1 MDEEEEDHGED
12 PEGST
17 GDAPGTPSSM
27 RTGRF
32 SHGGNT
38 PGRVPTVKTRP
49 ALIHQHKRIYAEG
62 SRELK
67 NEDDPHTEFTMA
79 IRLLVKEAQKVDET
93 FVLAPVWEDKEEPTL
108 HTPNEVSTNHTD
120 LQKNVMISQKAR
132 FTKQKPWGRMNEDV
146 PDDALQ

>member
-1 MDEEEEDHGED
+1 MLNTPPGKRRKASSETKKKARKERKAARKKKEKAGKSKSKKGKRKVPEEDQGED
-12 PEGST
+12 PDGRK

-32 SHGGNT
+32 SHAGNT
-38 PGRVPTVKTRP
+38 PGRAPTAKTRP

-93 FVLAPVWEDKEEPTL
+93 FVLAP
-108 HTPNEVSTNHTD
+108 
-120 LQKNVMISQKAR
+120 A
-132 FTKQKPWGRMNEDV
+132 
-146 PDDALQ
+146 